1 MNLKKIANF
10 FKPKKLDL
18 GKLNMIIAQSYRLS
32 GRLIGVQMTS
42 GTLMAIALSSV
53 QMAVGFT
60 TKAHPASGVIWSLVF
75 IIGIVMAILVERFTL
90 GGLQAVYGAAERK
103 TAYIDTREAMLIAE
117 KREATELEA
126 NEYKKIKS
134 RETWAIGIGWGIA
147 VAGICLSVALGDEF
161 WRLIFQNPV
170 GIELVLPWFCASVV
184 SATLV
189 QSELCRA
196 LNMKSLTAIITD
208 LHLPKLAVAME
219 EQQLQLDLMIDSYA
233 ELRADETVRGPAK
246 DKIKKTLTRRLS
258 GFADQV
264 SIMADQA
271 QAMTNLPGTTIE
283 SHPPQQLAL
292 PAPRGKYPLH
302 RDELRRMYRANS
314 NLSQRDVSKHFG
326 VSTSTGNEW
335 LRRVKAGQ

>member
-1 MNLKKIANF
+1 MNLKNF
-10 FKPKKLDL
+10 FKSIKPKKLDL

-42 GTLMAIALSSV
+42 GTLIAIALSSI

-60 TKAHPASGVIWSLVF
+60 TKAHPANTIIWSLVF
-75 IIGIVMAILVERFTL
+75 VIGIIMAILVERFTI
-90 GGLQAVYGAAERK
+90 GGLQAIYGAAERK
-103 TAYIDTREAMLIAE
+103 TNYIDQHETMLITE

-126 NEYKKIKS
+126 KELKKIRS
-134 RETWAIGIGWGIA
+134 RESWSIAIGWTIA

-161 WRLIFQNPV
+161 WKLIFANPV
-170 GIELVLPWFCASVV
+170 GIELILPWFCASVV

-189 QSELCRA
+189 QAELCRA
-196 LNMKSLTAIITD
+196 LNLKSLAAILTD

-233 ELRADETVRGPAK
+233 ELRADASVRGPAK
-246 DKIKKTLTRRLS
+246 EKIKKTLTRRLS

-264 SIMADQA
+264 SVMADEA
-271 QAMTNLPGTTIE
+271 QAMNNLSGLTID

-302 RDELRRMYRANS
+302 RDELRRMYRANPK
-314 NLSQRDVSKHFG
+314 LTQRDVAVHFNI
-326 VSTSTGNEW
+326 STSTGNDW
-335 LRRVKAGQ
+335 LKRIKAGQ